1 MLPASSCKSS
11 CKCYLVDSHLLL
23 QHVPALG
30 VFFFQAELSLVGFV
44 LHLSSKPFKAFELLL
59 RLVELPLDLRPLLLV
74 LRLGRL
80 DQNCGGR
87 RRGRALRLL
96 PSVAEP
102 SSRPGPGPTSSASR
116 KLLGPASSR
125 LAPASSS
132 VCTSWLLVSPPLV
145 CTIWSLVPAPLVWTL
160 CSTQT
165 MHRVEVCV
173 ACSRVWDPTRTRPN
187 GCHAPTQTSGESPR
201 TASPGAIARPRSRML
216 VQSSRGRR
224 TSALRPWIETQ
235 SELRL
240 SRSR

>member
-44 LHLSSKPFKAFELLL
+44 LHLSFK
-59 RLVELPLDLRPLLLV
+59 RLSSSCSAWLSSRLTCALSCWCSASDGSTKTVGAADEDGLCVSLV
-74 LRLGRL
+74 
-80 DQNCGGR
+80 
-87 RRGRALRLL
+87 L

-102 SSRPGPGPTSSASR
+102 SSSLALAQPPP
-116 KLLGPASSR
+116 PAGSCLAQPPAVRRQPPPLS
-125 LAPASSS
+125 APAGCLSHHHWSAPFGRLCQHHWS
-132 VCTSWLLVSPPLV
+132 GHSARRKRCTESRSALLARASG
-145 CTIWSLVPAPLVWTL
+145 A
-160 CSTQT
+160 
-165 MHRVEVCV
+165 
-173 ACSRVWDPTRTRPN
+173 ATRTGPN